1 MTLPGPTGLHPAP
14 RRRPRTALPAALLC
28 GLLLLGG
35 LVLHPAAADDDA
47 PAGAAASGPAPARVQ
62 TVDGEAVVTVTPA
75 AQQRSAMRT
84 TVLAAASRRP
94 GTTAYAVAVD
104 PEPLVAA
111 HGKLLS
117 ARVEVEAAAAA
128 ARASQAEYQRT
139 RALYADDR
147 NASLKALQ
155 AAEAAWR
162 TDDAKR
168 RAAEAGLHNEALIAR
183 QSFGPVLAAWAEPDR
198 RGGDFA
204 ALAARRRTLLR
215 VVLPV
220 MPAGTE
226 APATV
231 EIAIAGGKRQTA
243 RRVSASPQADPTLPG
258 TPWFYQID
266 GAIPAGTRLLAHVP
280 DGAQASAGVLVP
292 SSAIVW
298 YGGQPWTYVQTA
310 PTRFARR
317 PVAVDMPVGDGY
329 FVPASG
335 RVHAGDRVVT
345 AGAQLL
351 LSQELKP
358 PLGAGCKDAECD
370 D

>member
-1 MTLPGPTGLHPAP
+1 MIQPGPTGRPQPAL
-14 RRRPRTALPAALLC
+14 RRRPRIALPAAVFC
-28 GLLLLGG
+28 SLLLLAA
-35 LVLHPAAADDDA
+35 LALHPAAADDDEA
-47 PAGAAASGPAPARVQ
+47 PAGAAASGPVPAQVQ
-62 TVDGEAVVTVTPA
+62 TADGEAVVTVTPA

-84 TVLAAASRRP
+84 TVLAASSRRS
-94 GTTAYAVAVD
+94 GTTAYAIAVD
-104 PEPLVAA
+104 AEPLVAA

-117 ARVEVEAAAAA
+117 ARAEVEAAAAA

-139 RALYADDR
+139 RTLYADDR

-155 AAEAAWR
+155 SAEAAWR
-162 TDDAKR
+162 ADDAKR
-168 RAAEAGLHNEALIAR
+168 RAAEAALRNDALIAR
-183 QSFGPVLAAWAEPDR
+183 QSFGATLAAWAEPDR

-215 VVLPV
+215 VVLP
-220 MPAGTE
+220 AGVE

-231 EIAIAGGKRQTA
+231 EIAVDGGKRQSA
-243 RRVSASPQADPTLPG
+243 RRIAASPQADPALPG
-258 TPWFYQID
+258 TPWFYLTD
-266 GAIPAGTRLLAHVP
+266 GAIPAGTRLLARVP
-280 DGAQASAGVLVP
+280 DGAQASTGVLVP
-292 SSAIVW
+292 ASAIVW

-317 PVAVDMPVGDGY
+317 PVAVDMPAGDGY

-335 RVHAGDRVVT
+335 QVHAGDRVVT

-358 PLGAGCKDAECD
+358 PPGGGGCKDPECD